1 MSQLSL
7 CKLSKLSLCIVITF
21 FQQVLDNDRLKTL
34 LQHFVHH
41 FCTIAVIM
49 FMTAQGY
56 VWAFREHKFKHNFQD
71 CLNPLC
77 LCGNEI
83 ETSTHY
89 LLHCP
94 TYTNERLTL
103 LNKIKSINCSI
114 LESSDAAVT
123 KILLFGDNTL
133 SNSSNTF
140 ILNSTIEYIISTQRF
155 KGSILTP
162 V

>member
-1 MSQLSL
+1 MSKLSL
-7 CKLSKLSLCIVITF
+7 CKLSKLSFCILITF

-77 LCGNEI
+77 PLPTPLSYLHKRKIDPSENLVMLLWQKFFYLVI
-83 ETSTHY
+83 TLLAVLLKPSFWTQQLNTSY
-89 LLHCP
+89 LLKDLKAP
-94 TYTNERLTL
+94 
-103 LNKIKSINCSI
+103 
-114 LESSDAAVT
+114 
-123 KILLFGDNTL
+123 F
-133 SNSSNTF
+133 
-140 ILNSTIEYIISTQRF
+140 
-155 KGSILTP
+155 
-162 V
+162 

>member
-56 VWAFREHKFKHNFQD
+56 VWAFREHRFKRNFSRLPLSSLPQRLWNRNFYPLPTPLSYLHKRKIDPSENLVMLLWQKFF
-71 CLNPLC
+71 
-77 LCGNEI
+77 
-83 ETSTHY
+83 Y
-89 LLHCP
+89 LVI
-94 TYTNERLTL
+94 TL
-103 LNKIKSINCSI
+103 LP
-114 LESSDAAVT
+114 
-123 KILLFGDNTL
+123 ILLIPSFWTQQLNT
-133 SNSSNTF
+133 
-140 ILNSTIEYIISTQRF
+140 
-155 KGSILTP
+155 
-162 V
+162 